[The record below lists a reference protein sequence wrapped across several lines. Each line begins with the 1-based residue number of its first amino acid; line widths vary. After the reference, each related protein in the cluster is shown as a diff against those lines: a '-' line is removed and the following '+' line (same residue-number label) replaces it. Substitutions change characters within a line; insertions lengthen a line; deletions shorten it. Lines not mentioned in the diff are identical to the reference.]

1 MSLVIFEIS
10 PNWGPSSNQQSVT
23 GAGRKDRLI
32 KLCSGALETSS
43 RCHFFKLSDGKLKVK
58 KAVSY
63 THLRAHEDATLSRMP
78 SSA

>member
-1 MSLVIFEIS
+1 MLSASIRLMSFVIFEIS

-43 RCHFFKLSDGKLKVK
+43 RCHFFNLPDG
-58 KAVSY
+58 
-63 THLRAHEDATLSRMP
+63 
-78 SSA
+78 